1 MAEYILFNIYG
12 KDNIENQKPYE
23 THLIEN
29 HWVISGTLQKGMKGG
44 TFLIIIDARNSKVLK
59 ISHGK

>member
-1 MAEYILFNIYG
+1 MCIR
-12 KDNIENQKPYE
+12 DSQKPYE